1 MQKLQY
7 LCNKVIRI
15 MLDNATAIS
24 YVNQIG
30 GTKSARCNDV
40 ARKIWN

>member
-15 MLDNATAIS
+15 MSDNATAIP
-24 YVNQIG
+24 YFNQIG
-30 GTKSARCNDV
+30 GTKSARCNDI
-40 ARKIWN
+40 ARETWN